1 MPTNFDNTTSY
12 AGEFAGKYIAAALL
26 SANTIENGGVTVM
39 PNVKYRATV
48 KALTTQTGFIKNS
61 SCDFDPTG
69 EVIMGDRVIQP
80 KYLQSN
86 MTICKDEFE
95 DDWEA
100 IQMGYSAFDVL
111 PKNFTDFFIAQ
122 ILGQMAQE
130 TEVSLWTGDEAI
142 NGQFDGLFFTALNE
156 AGTGIPVGQCVGG
169 VAIDP
174 TNVIA
179 EIGKVVDALPSRLYG
194 KEGLKIYAPQNVI
207 RAYVRALGGFTSG
220 IGAAGINNQGTTWY
234 NGNANALTF
243 DGIPLFMAN
252 GMDSNTMLASTKE
265 NLFFGTGLLS
275 DHQEVRILDMSGIDG
290 SKNVR
295 FVARYTA
302 GTQIGILEDCVIY
315 DTSL

>member
-1 MPTNFDNTTSY
+1 MPTNVDNTTSY

-39 PNVKYRATV
+39 PNVKYRSTV
-48 KALTTQTGFIKNS
+48 KTLSATDLVKNS
-61 SCDFDPTG
+61 TCDYDPSG
-69 EVIMGDRVIQP
+69 EILLNDRVIEP
-80 KYLQSN
+80 KYLQVN
-86 MTICKDEFE
+86 ATICKDEFE

-111 PKNFTDFFIAQ
+111 PKNFTDFFIAR
-122 ILGQMAQE
+122 ILGQMAE
-130 TEVSLWTGDEAI
+130 STEVSLWTGDGGN
-142 NGQFDGLFFTALNE
+142 NGEFDGLFSIALAE
-156 AGTGIPVGQCVGG
+156 AGSGIPSGQCVGG
-169 VAIDP
+169 IAIDP
-174 TNVIA
+174 TTVID

-194 KEGLKIYAPQNVI
+194 KDGLKIYAPQNVI

-252 GMDSNTMLASTKE
+252 GMSANTMMATTKE
-265 NLFFGTGLLS
+265 NLFFGTSLLA
-275 DHQEVRILDMSGIDG
+275 DHQEVRLLDMANLDG
-290 SKNVR
+290 SKNCR

-315 DTSL
+315 DQSL

>member
-1 MPTNFDNTTSY
+1 MPTNVVNTTSY

-39 PNVKYRATV
+39 PNVKYRSTV
-48 KALTTQTGFIKNS
+48 KTLDATGLVKDS
-61 SCDFDPTG
+61 TCDFDPTG
-69 EVIMGDRVIQP
+69 EIALTDRVIEP
-80 KYLQSN
+80 KYLQVN
-86 MTICKDEFE
+86 ATICKDEFE

-100 IQMGYSAFDVL
+100 IQMGYSAFDTL
-111 PKNFTDFFIAQ
+111 PKNFTDFFIARV
-122 ILGQMAQE
+122 LGTMAESTE
-130 TEVSLWTGDEAI
+130 TSIWTG
-142 NGQFDGLFFTALNE
+142 NGATNGEFDGLFALALSE
-156 AGTGIPVGQCVGG
+156 VGTGIPVGQGVGG
-169 VAIDP
+169 VSIDP

-194 KEGLKIYAPQNVI
+194 KEGLKIYAPQNVV
-207 RAYVRALGGFTSG
+207 RAYVRALGGFSAG
-220 IGAAGINNQGTTWY
+220 VGAAGINNQGTTWY

-252 GMDSNTMLASTKE
+252 GMDSNTMLATTKE

-275 DHQEVRILDMSGIDG
+275 DHNEVRVLDMANLDG

-302 GTQIGILEDCVIY
+302 GTQIGILEDCVVY
-315 DTSL
+315 DVSL

>member
-1 MPTNFDNTTSY
+1 MPTNFNNTSAY
-12 AGEFAGKYIAAALL
+12 AGEFAGKYIGAALL

-39 PNVKYRATV
+39 PNVKYRSTV
-48 KALTTQTGFIKNS
+48 KALTTQTDFIKND

-69 EVIMGDRVIQP
+69 DVVLGDRVIEP
-80 KYLQSN
+80 KYLQIN
-86 MTICKDEFE
+86 ATVCRKEFE

-100 IQMGYSAFDVL
+100 IQMGYSAFDTL
-111 PKNFTDFFIAQ
+111 PKNFTDFFIARL
-122 ILGQMAQE
+122 LGSMAE
-130 TEVSLWTGDEAI
+130 STEISLWSGDGAN
-142 NGQFDGLFFTALNE
+142 NGEFDGLFFTALGE

-169 VAIDP
+169 TTIDS
-174 TNVIA
+174 TNVLA
-179 EIGKVVDALPSRLYG
+179 ELSKVVDALPSRLYG
-194 KEGLKIYAPQNVI
+194 KEGLKIYAPQNVV

-252 GMDSNTMLASTKE
+252 GMSSNTMLASTKE

-275 DHQEVRILDMSGIDG
+275 DHQECRIIDMSPVDG

-315 DTSL
+315 DVSL

>member
-1 MPTNFDNTTSY
+1 MPTNVVNTTSY

-39 PNVKYRATV
+39 PNVKYRSTV
-48 KALTTQTGFIKNS
+48 KTLSATGLVKDS
-61 SCDFDPTG
+61 TCDFDPTG
-69 EVIMGDRVIQP
+69 EIALTDRVIEP
-80 KYLQSN
+80 KYLQVN
-86 MTICKDEFE
+86 ATICKDEFE

-100 IQMGYSAFDVL
+100 IQMGYSAFDTL
-111 PKNFTDFFIAQ
+111 PKNFTDFFIARV
-122 ILGQMAQE
+122 LGTMAESTE
-130 TEVSLWTGDEAI
+130 TSIWTG
-142 NGQFDGLFFTALNE
+142 NGATNGEFDGLFALALSE
-156 AGTGIPVGQCVGG
+156 VGTGIPVGQGVGG
-169 VAIDP
+169 TTIDP

-194 KEGLKIYAPQNVI
+194 KEGLKIYAPQNVV
-207 RAYVRALGGFTSG
+207 RAYVRALGGFAAG
-220 IGAAGINNQGTTWY
+220 VGAAGINNQGTTWY

-252 GMDSNTMLASTKE
+252 GMDSNTMLATTKE

-275 DHQEVRILDMSGIDG
+275 DHNEVRVLDMANLDG

-302 GTQIGILEDCVIY
+302 GTQIGILEDCVVY
-315 DTSL
+315 DVSL

>member
-1 MPTNFDNTTSY
+1 MPTSVTNNTNY
-12 AGEFAGKYIAAALL
+12 AGEFAGKYIGAALL

-39 PNVKYRATV
+39 PNVKYRSTV
-48 KALTTQTGFIKNS
+48 KTLS
-61 SCDFDPTG
+61 SEGLVKDSTCDYDPTG
-69 EVIMGDRVIQP
+69 TIVLSDRIVEP
-80 KYLQSN
+80 KYLQINS
-86 MTICKDEFE
+86 TICKSEFE

-111 PKNFTDFFIAQ
+111 PKNFTDFFIARV
-122 ILGQMAQE
+122 LGQMAEATE
-130 TEVSLWTGDEAI
+130 TSLWTGSNAN
-142 NGQFDGLFFTALNE
+142 NGEFDGLFALALSE
-156 AGTGIPVGQCVGG
+156 VGTGIPLAQGVGG
-169 VAIDP
+169 VAIDS

-194 KEGLKIYAPQNVI
+194 KEGLKIYAPQNVV

-234 NGNANALTF
+234 NGNANALSF

-252 GMDSNTMLASTKE
+252 GMDSNTMLATTKE
-265 NLFFGTGLLS
+265 NLFFATGLLS
-275 DHQEVRILDMSGIDG
+275 DHQEIRVLDMASIDG

-302 GTQIGILEDCVIY
+302 GTQIGILEDCVVY
-315 DTSL
+315 DISL

>member
-1 MPTNFDNTTSY
+1 MPTSVTNNTNY
-12 AGEFAGKYIAAALL
+12 AGEFAGKYIGAALL

-39 PNVKYRATV
+39 PNVKYRSTV
-48 KALTTQTGFIKNS
+48 KTLS
-61 SCDFDPTG
+61 SEGLVKDSTCDYDPTG
-69 EVIMGDRVIQP
+69 TIVLSDRIVEP
-80 KYLQSN
+80 KYLQINS
-86 MTICKDEFE
+86 TICKSEFE

-111 PKNFTDFFIAQ
+111 PKNFTDFFIARV
-122 ILGQMAQE
+122 LGQMAEATE
-130 TEVSLWTGDEAI
+130 TSLWTGSNAN
-142 NGQFDGLFFTALNE
+142 NGEFDGLFALALSE
-156 AGTGIPVGQCVGG
+156 VGTGIPLAQGVGG
-169 VAIDP
+169 VAIDS

-194 KEGLKIYAPQNVI
+194 KEGLKIYAPQNVV

-252 GMDSNTMLASTKE
+252 GMDNNTMLATTKE
-265 NLFFGTGLLS
+265 NLFFATGLLS
-275 DHQEVRILDMSGIDG
+275 DHQEIRVLDMASIDG

-302 GTQIGILEDCVIY
+302 GTQIGILEDCVVY
-315 DTSL
+315 DVSL

>member
-1 MPTNFDNTTSY
+1 MPTNVVNTTSY

-39 PNVKYRATV
+39 PNVKYRSTV
-48 KALTTQTGFIKNS
+48 KTLSATGLVKDS
-61 SCDFDPTG
+61 TCDFDPTG
-69 EVIMGDRVIQP
+69 EIALTDRVIEP
-80 KYLQSN
+80 KYLQVN
-86 MTICKDEFE
+86 ATICKDEFE

-100 IQMGYSAFDVL
+100 IQMGYSAFDTL
-111 PKNFTDFFIAQ
+111 PKNFTDFFIARV
-122 ILGQMAQE
+122 LGTMAESTE
-130 TEVSLWTGDEAI
+130 TSIWTG
-142 NGQFDGLFFTALNE
+142 NGATNGEFDGLFALALSE
-156 AGTGIPVGQCVGG
+156 VGTGIPLAQGVGG
-169 VAIDP
+169 TTIDP

-194 KEGLKIYAPQNVI
+194 KEGLKIYAPQNVV
-207 RAYVRALGGFTSG
+207 RAYVRALGGFAAG
-220 IGAAGINNQGTTWY
+220 VGAAGINNQGTTWY

-252 GMDSNTMLASTKE
+252 GMDSNTMLATTKE

-275 DHQEVRILDMSGIDG
+275 DHNEVRVLDMANLDG

-302 GTQIGILEDCVIY
+302 GTQIGILEDCVVY
-315 DTSL
+315 DVSL

>member
-1 MPTNFDNTTSY
+1 MPTNVVNTTSY

-39 PNVKYRATV
+39 PNVKYRSTV
-48 KALTTQTGFIKNS
+48 KTLGATGLVKDS
-61 SCDFDPTG
+61 TCDFDPTG
-69 EVIMGDRVIQP
+69 EIALTDRVIEP
-80 KYLQSN
+80 KYLQVN
-86 MTICKDEFE
+86 ATICKDEFE

-111 PKNFTDFFIAQ
+111 PKNFTDFFIARV
-122 ILGQMAQE
+122 LGTMAESTE
-130 TEVSLWTGDEAI
+130 TSIWTG
-142 NGQFDGLFFTALNE
+142 NGANNGEFDGLFALALSE
-156 AGTGIPVGQCVGG
+156 VGTGIPLAQGVGG
-169 VAIDP
+169 VSIDP

-194 KEGLKIYAPQNVI
+194 KEGLKIYAPQNVV
-207 RAYVRALGGFTSG
+207 RAYVRALGGFAAG
-220 IGAAGINNQGTTWY
+220 VGAAGINNQGTTWY

-243 DGIPLFMAN
+243 DGIPIFMAN
-252 GMDSNTMLASTKE
+252 GMDSNTMLATTKE

-275 DHQEVRILDMSGIDG
+275 DHNECRTIDMSAIDG

-302 GTQIGILEDCVIY
+302 GTQIGILEDCVVY
-315 DTSL
+315 DVSL

>member
-1 MPTNFDNTTSY
+1 MPTNVVNTTSY

-39 PNVKYRATV
+39 PNVKYRSTV
-48 KALTTQTGFIKNS
+48 KTLSATGLVKDS
-61 SCDFDPTG
+61 TCDFDPTG
-69 EVIMGDRVIQP
+69 EIALTDRVIEP
-80 KYLQSN
+80 KYLQVN
-86 MTICKDEFE
+86 ATICKDEFE

-100 IQMGYSAFDVL
+100 IQMGYSAFDTL
-111 PKNFTDFFIAQ
+111 PKNFTDFFIARV
-122 ILGQMAQE
+122 LGTMAESTE
-130 TEVSLWTGDEAI
+130 TSIWTG
-142 NGQFDGLFFTALNE
+142 NGATNGEFDGLFALALSE
-156 AGTGIPVGQCVGG
+156 VGTGIPLAQGVGG
-169 VAIDP
+169 TTIDP

-194 KEGLKIYAPQNVI
+194 KEGLKIYAPQNVV

-220 IGAAGINNQGTTWY
+220 VGAAGINNQGTTWY
-234 NGNANALTF
+234 SGNANALTF

-252 GMDSNTMLASTKE
+252 GMDSNTMMATTKE

-275 DHQEVRILDMSGIDG
+275 DHNEVRVLDMANLDG

-302 GTQIGILEDCVIY
+302 GTQIGILEDCVVY
-315 DTSL
+315 DVSL

>member
-1 MPTNFDNTTSY
+1 MPTTVNPTTSY

-39 PNVKYRATV
+39 PNVKYRSTV
-48 KALTTQTGFIKNS
+48 KTLSSEGLIKNQ

-69 EVIMGDRVIQP
+69 TITLADRVIEP
-80 KYLQSN
+80 KYLQIN
-86 MTICKDEFE
+86 ATVCAEDFE

-100 IQMGYSAFDVL
+100 VQMGYSAFDTL
-111 PKNFTDFFIAQ
+111 PKNFTDFFIARM
-122 ILGQMAQE
+122 LGQMAEATE
-130 TEVSLWTGDEAI
+130 TSLWTGSNAT
-142 NGQFDGLFFTALNE
+142 NGEFDGLFALALSE
-156 AGTGIPVGQCVGG
+156 VGTGIPVGQG
-169 VAIDP
+169 VSGTTVDA

-194 KEGLKIYAPQNVI
+194 KEGLKIYAPQNVV
-207 RAYVRALGGFTSG
+207 RAYVRALGGFASG
-220 IGAAGINNQGTTWY
+220 VGAAGINNQGTTWY

-252 GMDSNTMLASTKE
+252 GMDSNTMLATTKE

-275 DHQEVRILDMSGIDG
+275 DHQEIRMIDMAPIDG
-290 SKNVR
+290 SKNFR

-302 GTQIGILEDCVIY
+302 GTQIGILEDCVVY
-315 DTSL
+315 DVSL

>member
-1 MPTNFDNTTSY
+1 MPTNFNNTSSY
-12 AGEFAGKYIAAALL
+12 AGEFAGKYIGAALL

-39 PNVKYRATV
+39 PNVKYRSTV
-48 KALTTQTGFIKNS
+48 KALTTQTDFIKND

-69 EVIMGDRVIQP
+69 DVVLGDRVIEP
-80 KYLQSN
+80 KYLQIN
-86 MTICKDEFE
+86 ATVCKKEFE

-111 PKNFTDFFIAQ
+111 PKNFTDFFIARL
-122 ILGQMAQE
+122 LGSMAE
-130 TEVSLWTGDEAI
+130 STEVSLWTGDSAV
-142 NGQFDGLFFTALNE
+142 NGQFDGLFSLALSE
-156 AGTGIPVGQCVGG
+156 VGTGIPLAQGVGG
-169 VAIDP
+169 TTIDP

-194 KEGLKIYAPQNVI
+194 KEGLKIYAPQNVV
-207 RAYVRALGGFTSG
+207 RAYVRALGGFASG
-220 IGAAGINNQGTTWY
+220 VGAAGINNQGTTWY

-275 DHQEVRILDMSGIDG
+275 DHQECRIIDMSAIDG

-302 GTQIGILEDCVIY
+302 GTQIGILEDCVVY
-315 DTSL
+315 DVSL

>member
-1 MPTNFDNTTSY
+1 MPTNVVNTTSY

-39 PNVKYRATV
+39 PNVKYRSTV
-48 KALTTQTGFIKNS
+48 KTLSATGLVKDS
-61 SCDFDPTG
+61 TCDFDPTG
-69 EVIMGDRVIQP
+69 EIALTDRVIEP
-80 KYLQSN
+80 KYLQVN
-86 MTICKDEFE
+86 ATICKDEFE

-100 IQMGYSAFDVL
+100 IQMGYSAFDTL
-111 PKNFTDFFIAQ
+111 PKNFTDFFIARV
-122 ILGQMAQE
+122 LGTMAESPE
-130 TEVSLWTGDEAI
+130 TSIWTG
-142 NGQFDGLFFTALNE
+142 NGATNGELEGLFGLALSE
-156 AGTGIPVGQCVGG
+156 VGTGIPLAQGVGG
-169 VAIDP
+169 TTIDP

-194 KEGLKIYAPQNVI
+194 KEGLKIYAPQNVV

-220 IGAAGINNQGTTWY
+220 VGAAGINNQGTTWY
-234 NGNANALTF
+234 SGNANALTF

-252 GMDSNTMLASTKE
+252 GMDSNTMMATTKE

-275 DHQEVRILDMSGIDG
+275 DHNEVRVLDMANLDG

-302 GTQIGILEDCVIY
+302 GTQIGILEDCVVY
-315 DTSL
+315 DVSL